1 MHRGLKFVI
10 LVLGTAALMGA
21 DECTSTGVAVYEDEA
36 LDGYTLLSDYL
47 GQEAVLI
54 DMEGNVVRDWP
65 VVVFPAKMLPG
76 GYIIA
81 GGDSMNPNSPWINPD
96 VKEIV
101 QYNWDGDA
109 VGSFS
114 DWDDQGTGTMM
125 ARFHHDFEREGS
137 PVGYFSPGKAPLVS
151 GKTLVLA
158 HKDDLVPEI
167 TDYPIQDDVLY
178 EIDAAGNLTGW
189 EWHASDHIDEFGLSQ
204 EARDAL
210 RVDCNYEEISGL
222 CDYLHSNSASY
233 LGENKWYDAGDD
245 RFRPDN
251 IILDSR
257 NANFIVI
264 IDKDT
269 GDVVWRVGPDYTE
282 DTPYYGIGQMQ
293 GQHNA
298 HMIPQGLPG
307 EGNILVFDNGG
318 ESGYGGPNNYPLYE
332 QRGWSRVVEFDPT
345 TYEVVWEYGTQPG
358 DVEFYSQYISNAQ
371 RLPNGNTLITIGMD
385 SRVIEVTPDHEL
397 VWDYTYY
404 RDSWFYRAYR
414 IPPEW
419 LPDGAN
425 EGGYARWER
434 GQGGS
439 EE

>member
-1 MHRGLKFVI
+1 MHRAWKSAI
-10 LVLGTAALMGA
+10 LILGTAFLISA
-21 DECTSTGVAVYEDEA
+21 DDCQSGVTVYEEGA
-36 LDGYTLLSDYL
+36 MDGYTLLSDYL

-54 DMEGNVVRDWP
+54 DMEGNVIRDWP

-76 GYIIA
+76 GYIVA
-81 GGDSMNPNSPWINPD
+81 GGDSFNPYSPWINPD
-96 VKEIV
+96 IIELV
-101 QYNWDGDA
+101 QYDWDGQV

-114 DWDDQGTGTMM
+114 NWDDQGTGTMM

-137 PVGYFSPGKAPLVS
+137 PVGYYSPGKAPFVR
-151 GKTLVLA
+151 GKTMVLA

-178 EIDAAGNLTGW
+178 EIDSDGNLTGW
-189 EWHASDHIDEFGLSQ
+189 EWHASDHIDEFGLDQ

-210 RVDCNYEEISGL
+210 RVDCNYEPNSGL
-222 CDYLHSNSASY
+222 CDYLHTNSASY

-264 IDKDT
+264 ISGET
-269 GDVVWRVGPDYTE
+269 GEVVWRVGPDYGPG
-282 DTPYYGIGQMQ
+282 TPEHDLGQMQ

-307 EGNILVFDNGG
+307 EGNILVFDNGA

-332 QRGWSRVVEFDPT
+332 ERGWSRVVEFDPT
-345 TYEVVWEYGTQPG
+345 TLELVWEYGTQPG

-371 RLPNGNTLITIGMD
+371 RLPNGNTLIAIGMD
-385 SRVIEVTPDHEL
+385 TRVIEVTPDHEL
-397 VWDYTYY
+397 VWDYRYP

-419 LPDGAN
+419 LPEDAN
-425 EGGYARWER
+425 PAGYRTW
-434 GQGGS
+434 S
-439 EE
+439 DDD